1 MLHNFLLAERD
12 RILALCAQKLLRVS
26 DARNSSEEMER
37 GLPVFYDELYEVLRA
52 DEQESSQA
60 VDHFSNSVHRD
71 EAIRRGKESL
81 RLGYTIS
88 QVVHGYGTLC
98 QAITEYVTEQGGE
111 PIHAREFNRLNFCLD
126 VAIAEAVTEFSQG
139 QRDATAREEV
149 QRLGFL
155 AHEMRNALSNAV
167 AAHHL
172 IKKGVVGFCG
182 STSRVLEDALSR
194 MKDIIDQSLSEVRLR
209 GDQTVERLR
218 WRVIDLVGEVEAT
231 ATFEASARAVQLNME
246 VAPELEIDADR
257 HLVVS
262 AISNLVQNAVK
273 FTRLNGNVWIRG
285 TCVEGRV
292 LLEIE
297 DECGGFPPGSIEE
310 LFRPFSQTGTDR
322 TGVGLGLLI
331 TRRALSLNDGQVSA
345 RDIPGK
351 GCVFTIDLPRAPALP
366 RERED
371 VSIITSCTSTNDR
384 LVVDTN

>member
-1 MLHNFLLAERD
+1 MLHDFLLAERD
-12 RILALCAQKLLRVS
+12 RILALCAQKLLDVS

-37 GLPVFYDELYEVLRA
+37 GLPIFYDELIEILRA
-52 DEQESSQA
+52 DEEESSQA

-71 EAIRRGKESL
+71 EAVRRGKESP

-88 QVVHGYGTLC
+88 QVVHGYGALC

-111 PIHAREFNRLNFCLD
+111 PIQAREFNRLNFCLD

-139 QRDATAREEV
+139 QRDATAQEEV

-155 AHEMRNALSNAV
+155 AHEMRNALTNAFT
-167 AAHHL
+167 AHHL

-182 STSRVLEDALSR
+182 STSRVLDDALNR

-209 GDQTVERLR
+209 GEPTVKRLKC
-218 WRVIDLVGEVEAT
+218 RVIDLVGEVEAT
-231 ATFEASARAVQLNME
+231 ATFEASARSVQLNIE

-262 AISNLVQNAVK
+262 VISNLVQNAVK
-273 FTRLNGNVWIRG
+273 FTRLYGKVWIRG
-285 TCVEGRV
+285 RCVEGRV

-297 DECGGFPPGSIEE
+297 DECGGLPPGNIEE
-310 LFRPFSQTGTDR
+310 LFRPFSQRGTDR
-322 TGVGLGLLI
+322 TGVWLGLSI
-331 TRRALSLNDGQVSA
+331 ARHTLSLNDGQVSA

-366 RERED
+366 GETED
-371 VSIITSCTSTNDR
+371 VSIIAS
-384 LVVDTN
+384 